1 MLTTLLSLLVKLLR
15 LANLLL
21 IVYCVMSF
29 VMPDSSVYRKASY
42 YMEKVLS
49 PIRWRLLR
57 WFPAL
62 QNLPLDL
69 SPLVLWLLIDIA
81 MALISRL
88 RWLI

>member
-1 MLTTLLSLLVKLLR
+1 
-15 LANLLL
+15 
-21 IVYCVMSF
+21 
-29 VMPDSSVYRKASY
+29 MPDSSVYRKASY

-88 RWLI
+88 RRLF